1 MMVPGVKRDP
11 AVLYRDQTHTL
22 VSAVA
27 PTSIKF
33 LELVVGAAASPAFQ
47 PTFNAFPTNVAAAE
61 GDNADAYAGASDAGD
76 NADAGALAIERQ
88 SAQASADSD
97 ELE

>member
-1 MMVPGVKRDP
+1 MKIEIEE
-11 AVLYRDQTHTL
+11 L
-22 VSAVA
+22 VALINVIWSGDFGAGDNADVGAVA
-27 PTSIKF
+27 ADA
-33 LELVVGAAASPAFQ
+33 GA
-47 PTFNAFPTNVAAAE
+47 
-61 GDNADAYAGASDAGD
+61 GDNADAAAGD

>member
-1 MMVPGVKRDP
+1 MKIETSFGRIHSTFKSLTDTVD
-11 AVLYRDQTHTL
+11 L
-22 VSAVA
+22 SADADADADVH
-27 PTSIKF
+27 S
-33 LELVVGAAASPAFQ
+33 GA
-47 PTFNAFPTNVAAAE
+47 
-61 GDNADAYAGASDAGD
+61 GDNAGD